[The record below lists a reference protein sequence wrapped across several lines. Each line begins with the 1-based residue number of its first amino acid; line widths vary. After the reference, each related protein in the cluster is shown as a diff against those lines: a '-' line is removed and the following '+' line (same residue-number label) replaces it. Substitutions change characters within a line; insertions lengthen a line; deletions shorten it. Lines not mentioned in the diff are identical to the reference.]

1 MIRTVGIALVSLSL
15 SSVAVYAADGNDNGV
30 GTTAT
35 VETATAPATAS
46 EASQSLAAAGWV
58 RANHRPAALPGLYAS
73 LAALQMFD
81 GYSTQKA
88 LAGGARE
95 ANPAMKNVT
104 GSRAAFWTIKAAMT
118 VGPMLAAERLWKTNK
133 VGAIAVMVAT
143 NGVMAAV
150 AAHNAGVVKNQ
161 R

>member
-1 MIRTVGIALVSLSL
+1 MNRIAAIALLSFSL
-15 SSVAVYAADGNDNGV
+15 SSVPALAAGVNDPAEGP
-30 GTTAT
+30 TTT
-35 VETATAPATAS
+35 SETAAVSAIAAPAARELTGA
-46 EASQSLAAAGWV
+46 EWTK
-58 RANHRPAALPGLYAS
+58 ANRRPAALPGLYAS

-81 GYSTQKA
+81 GYSTHRA
-88 LAGGARE
+88 LAAGGRE
-95 ANPAMKNVT
+95 ANPLMKNAV

-133 VGAIAVMVAT
+133 VGAIAMMVAT